1 MPTNVTKRLYTQT
14 PDPTNEPIQTA
25 TVVIIHPGSLNLRL
39 GRASDTY
46 PVTVPHCIARRSSH
60 TQQKP
65 EPWICRPEYQHG
77 DAKALQKYGLK
88 QAEEAIASRP
98 TSTGEYRQPTS
109 QKLIFSYN
117 NNARGQVT
125 DVICPQKWT
134 DKQQDC
140 LIGEEALHIKPGDRY
155 QVHWPMRRGRLNLHD
170 GPGGTLTAVL
180 EDIETLWSIAIQTH
194 LDIPIKDLKIYKA
207 LLLVPDVY
215 VHNHVKHLMDILLNK
230 LGFGAAIV
238 IQESVCATFGAGV
251 SSACVVDVGD
261 QKVSVSCVE
270 DGNSAK
276 NTRITMEYGGSD
288 VTRCFHWLLQRSGFN
303 PKEIDL
309 NKTIDCQIMQEMKES
324 YCHLD
329 QEKTGIQDHS
339 LLIRKPQQHIV
350 KYPVKLGD
358 EAIVSPMSLF
368 HPEMLGITG
377 SHLVR
382 TQGRF
387 LGDPEDPHDEFY
399 LQMTSREAKLAKKK
413 DNTESKDN
421 SELNLLDDSQLQTH
435 MDEDSN
441 DAPDTLNV
449 TDTVKGGRKADD
461 DEPDMDTETSLQLMG
476 VDQAILKSIER
487 CGNDEVKKK
496 MYSCIVVVG
505 GGLKFEGAQQWLQY
519 KVWVGMPPQYRLML
533 ETMDVITRPKDM
545 DPTFTCWKGAAV
557 LACLDTAQEL
567 WIRQK
572 EWKQFSV
579 RMLRE
584 RAPFT
589 W

>member
-1 MPTNVTKRLYTQT
+1 MPTNATKRLYTQT

-46 PVTVPHCIARRSSH
+46 PVTIPHCIARR
-60 TQQKP
+60 TTYQKT
-65 EPWICRPEYQHG
+65 EPWINRPECQHS
-77 DAKALQKYGLK
+77 DVKALQKYGLK
-88 QAEEAIASRP
+88 QSEEAVASRP

-109 QKLIFSYN
+109 QKLIYSYN

-125 DVICPQKWT
+125 EVICPQKWSDT
-134 DKQQDC
+134 KQTPF
-140 LIGEEALHIKPGDRY
+140 LIGEEALHIKPSDKFRI
-155 QVHWPMRRGRLNLHD
+155 HWPMRRGRLNLHD
-170 GPGGTLTAVL
+170 GQGGTLTAVM
-180 EDIETLWSIAIQTH
+180 EDLETLWSAAIQTY
-194 LDIPIKDLKIYKA
+194 LDIPIKDLKIYKV
-207 LLLVPDVY
+207 LLLVPDVF
-215 VHNHVKHLMDILLNK
+215 VHNHVKHMTDILLNK

-251 SSACVVDVGD
+251 GSACVVDIGD
-261 QKVSVSCVE
+261 QKVSVCCVE
-270 DGNSAK
+270 DGNSTL

-309 NKTIDCQIMQEMKES
+309 NKVTDCNIMQEMKES

-329 QEKTGIQDHS
+329 QDKTGIQDHS

-358 EAIVSPMSLF
+358 EAIIAPMSLF
-368 HPEMLGITG
+368 HPELLGIMG
-377 SHLVR
+377 PQLVR

-387 LGDPEDPHDEFY
+387 TGDPEDPHDEFY
-399 LQMTSREAKLAKKK
+399 LQMTSREAKLSKKK
-413 DNTESKDN
+413 DTTESKDN
-421 SELNLLDDSQLQTH
+421 SELNVMDDSQLQTQ
-435 MDEDSN
+435 MDDDSN

-449 TDTVKGGRKADD
+449 TETVKSGRRGEEEETDI
-461 DEPDMDTETSLQLMG
+461 DTETVLQLMG
-476 VDQAILKSIER
+476 IDQAILKSIER
-487 CGNDEVKKK
+487 CGNDEIKKK